1 MAMNF
6 GGDPE
11 EDKIIADI
19 NMTPLIDIML
29 VLLILFMVT
38 SSMSLE
44 SGLDVE
50 LPQVSGGT
58 ESKEGTAV
66 IISLDQQGR
75 MSIQGRPSQMS
86 SLKEDLQ
93 LAMKEAN
100 TGLVILEGDKSS
112 KLGNA
117 VVIMDI
123 AKAAGATKFAI
134 SAEGESTP

>member
-6 GGDPE
+6 GGNNDE
-11 EDKIIADI
+11 EENIIADI

-50 LPQVSGGT
+50 LPQISGGT

-66 IISLDQQGR
+66 IISLDQQG
-75 MSIQGRPSQMS
+75 SLSVQGQNS
-86 SLKEDLQ
+86 SMETLKRDLQ
-93 LAMKEAN
+93 SAMKEAN

-112 KLGNA
+112 KLGSA

-123 AKAAGATKFAI
+123 AKSAGASKFAI
-134 SAEGESTP
+134 AAEAEN